1 MLNCFTAVG
10 RVAQRTVKRTSTG
23 MLFVKF
29 TLAIAREKDKK
40 GEVITDFINCAII
53 GNAGVY
59 FDNYAE
65 KGCMLS
71 VQGSMRTFTQDKNG
85 QKLTTTEC
93 LVNSYKI
100 LIPAGVKVN
109 QQAQPQQQQTIQP
122 APVPAPQPPPVAVP
136 TYAPPEEMLPFDI
149 SPDMYGY

>member
-10 RVAQRTVKRTSTG
+10 RVAQRTVKRTGTG
-23 MLFVKF
+23 MLFIKF

-53 GNAGVY
+53 GNSGVY

-71 VQGSMRTFTQDKNG
+71 VQGSMRTFTQDRNG
-85 QKLTTTEC
+85 QKVTTTEC
-93 LVNSYKI
+93 LVSSYKI
-100 LIPAGVKVN
+100 LIPAGVKM
-109 QQAQPQQQQTIQP
+109 QQQQTQQQAPAP
-122 APVPAPQPPPVAVP
+122 APVPLPPPPPV
-136 TYAPPEEMLPFDI
+136 TAPAAYPAPEELLPFDV
-149 SPDMYGY
+149 PPEMYGY